1 MNVNRCVRCGEGRL
15 DNCGRC
21 KDCAFAPEQVDGFKC
36 FAPEM
41 ASMGGGYDASHY
53 QVLAEL
59 ESRNFW
65 FRARNALVLHVLRK
79 YVPMMQRFLEIG
91 CGTGYVLNGV
101 RKEYPHAEVL
111 GSEIFVE
118 GLRHAAERLGSE
130 RLLQMDARAI
140 PYSASFDA
148 IGAFDVI
155 EHIEEDHRVL
165 AEMHRAL
172 VEEGVLVLTVPQH
185 RWLWSEQDEHAH
197 HVRRY
202 AKKELVGKVIDAG
215 FEVVRVTSFVT
226 ALLPVMML
234 SRMRTPNPAEASD
247 PFREFRIPRWL
258 DSLLYAAMSID
269 VALIRLGL
277 SLPLGGSLLLVAR
290 KAVR

>member
-1 MNVNRCVRCGEGRL
+1 MMTNRCVRCGSTNL
-15 DNCGRC
+15 DLHSRC
-21 KDCAFAPEQVDGFKC
+21 DDCAYAPQRIDGFDCYAPEL
-36 FAPEM
+36 

-53 QVLAEL
+53 RVLAEL

-65 FRARNALVLHVLRK
+65 FRARNVLVLHVLRT
-79 YVPMMQRFLEIG
+79 YAPTMQRFLEIG

-101 RKEYPHAEVL
+101 SKAYPRAEVM

-118 GLRHAAERLGSE
+118 GLRHAAERLGSAH
-130 RLLQMDARAI
+130 LLQMDARAI
-140 PYSASFDA
+140 PYSGCFDA

-155 EHIEEDHRVL
+155 EHIEEDRRVL

-172 VEEGVLVLTVPQH
+172 VDNGVLVLTVPQH
-185 RWLWSEQDEHAH
+185 RWLWSAQDEHAH

-202 AKKELVGKVIDAG
+202 TRDELVGKVTDGG
-215 FEVVRVTSFVT
+215 FEILKVTSFVT

-234 SRMRTPNPAEASD
+234 SRMRKPDPAMEAN

-258 DSLLYAAMSID
+258 DRMLYTAMWVDI
-269 VALIRLGL
+269 ALVKLGFT
-277 SLPLGGSLLLVAR
+277 LPLGGSLLLIAR
-290 KAVR
+290 KA